1 VSIGGRAGES
11 DLPTT
16 DFCVDSDWAAGN
28 IRLHPHS
35 AQRDIS
41 WAAEAVAR
49 AACDSCCLAFDTK
62 VVEVCDDGLQDASE
76 EVALSRGM
84 VLGCNS
90 SKDIHTGDE
99 CCLEALL
106 TSHVPYWTPV
116 EK

>member
-1 VSIGGRAGES
+1 M
-11 DLPTT
+11 
-16 DFCVDSDWAAGN
+16 DSDWAADN
-28 IRLHPHS
+28 IHLHPHS

-49 AACDSCCLAFDTK
+49 VACDSCCWAFYTT
-62 VVEVCDDGLQDASE
+62 VAEVCGGGFRGALE

-90 SKDIHTGDE
+90 SKDIHTGGE

-106 TSHVPYWTPV
+106 TSHDPYLTPG
-116 EK
+116 EKHKARTIVQSI